1 MWHDWTVTESH
12 AGKLL
17 VATPRLIDP
26 NFYRTVIL
34 MLQDDEEGTVGIVLN
49 RPTAEK
55 VEDHLP
61 DWLDRVIEPGLIH
74 YGGPVEP
81 EVAIAVAITGEGM
94 ATGVPGLSLVDL
106 SEPPSAEGPHVR
118 IYSGYAGWGS
128 SQLDEELEMGSWYV
142 VQASPDDPF
151 ENPDDMWR
159 HVLRRQAG
167 FLALVSTFP
176 DDVEM
181 N

>member
-1 MWHDWTVTESH
+1 MTESN

-17 VATPRLIDP
+17 VATPRLLDP

-34 MLQDDEEGTVGIVLN
+34 MLQDDEEGTIGIVLN
-49 RPTAEK
+49 RPTTER

-61 DWLDRVIEPGLIH
+61 DWSSRVTEPGLIH

-81 EVAIAVAITGEGM
+81 EVAIAVANTTEGM
-94 ATGVPGLSLVDL
+94 TTGVPGLSLVDL
-106 SEPPSAEGPHVR
+106 SEEPDDEGPHVR

-128 SQLDEELEMGSWYV
+128 EQLDDELEMGSWYV

-151 ENPDDMWR
+151 DNPDDMWR
-159 HVLRRQAG
+159 RVLRRQAG